1 MMFFFF
7 PFSVAD
13 LGSAVLPGAYR
24 TYLSSEIQDGLAHS
38 SEIQDGLA
46 GSSKIQ
52 CGLGPRQ
59 ASPDVGPPPTFH
71 KRPIFKPLHLTT
83 QSSYED
89 ESDRI
94 GISIS
99 EYIHPYSALII

>member
-1 MMFFFF
+1 MG
-7 PFSVAD
+7 PSVVD
-13 LGSAVLPGAYR
+13 EMRIINDHV
-24 TYLSSEIQDGLAHS
+24 THS

-71 KRPIFKPLHLTT
+71 KGPIFKRLHLTT

-89 ESDRI
+89 ESDGI

-99 EYIHPYSALII
+99 EYIHRYSPLII